1 LVALREGVISERS
14 GKGLPAVSEEWL
26 TEVSRP
32 VRTANV
38 DSSVPNMARVRNA
51 MMGGRDNFEADRRTA
66 SRLIATAPV
75 LAHAAPASRAFLR
88 RAVRYLVTEAGIR
101 QFLDIGAG
109 LPTTDVTH
117 EVAQSADPSCR
128 VVYVDDDPV
137 VLAHAR
143 ASMRSAAEGSTG
155 YLSAD
160 AKDIPAVFDGAAQ
173 TLDLT
178 RPVGILLVG
187 VLSFIPE
194 AADVV
199 AGLAAA
205 APRGSYLAVVHPARD
220 ERLAVAQHLWNRVL
234 EPRVHLRGRSQ
245 VEAWLSG
252 LELVEPGL
260 VEVNQWRPAPDDP
273 ACPDGLPLLAAVAR
287 KP

>member
-1 LVALREGVISERS
+1 
-14 GKGLPAVSEEWL
+14 VSEEWL
-26 TEVSRP
+26 TEASRP
-32 VRTANV
+32 VRTAKV

-51 MMGGRDNFEADRRTA
+51 IMGGRDNFEADRRTA

-75 LAHAAPASRAFLR
+75 LVHTAPASRAFHR
-88 RAVRYLVTEAGIR
+88 RAIRYLVAEAGIR

-117 EVAQSADPSCR
+117 EVAQAADPSCR
-128 VVYVDDDPV
+128 VVYVDNDPV

-143 ASMRSAAEGSTG
+143 ASMRSDAEGSTG

-160 AKDIPAVFDGAAQ
+160 ARDIPAVLDGAAQ
-173 TLDLT
+173 TLDVT

-205 APRGSYLAVVHPARD
+205 VPGGSYLAVAQPAQD
-220 ERLAVAQHLWNRVL
+220 ERLAVAQHLWNRVV
-234 EPRVHLRGRSQ
+234 EPRVYLRGRCQ
-245 VEAWLSG
+245 IGAWLSG
-252 LELVEPGL
+252 LELVDPGL
-260 VEVNQWRPAPDDP
+260 VEVNHWRPALGDP
-273 ACPDGLPLLAAVAR
+273 ECPDELPLLAAVAR